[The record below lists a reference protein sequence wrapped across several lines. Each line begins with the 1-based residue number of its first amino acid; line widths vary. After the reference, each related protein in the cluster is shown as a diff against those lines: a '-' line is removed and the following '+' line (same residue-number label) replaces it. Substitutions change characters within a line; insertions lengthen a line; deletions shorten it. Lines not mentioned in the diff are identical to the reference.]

1 MRRVGT
7 VLVVAILAAGLFYR
21 QPLSAADTDFPI
33 YFENSTLALK
43 SQTVDKATYLPLVD
57 IVKHLNLAYTDATAT
72 QTLTIQGQTSR
83 ILLTPGSAF
92 IILNDRPILLQNPI
106 RHDNGQWLVP
116 LDFLSQ
122 GLSRISGI
130 EFRYRPGDPRVFA
143 GNITPA
149 ELAMNAQSLGAT
161 TRLTL
166 RTGSPVDVELQ
177 RDAAQH
183 RVMLLLK
190 GKPIDPGRERLDY
203 KDRLIQSIAFE
214 DSDGVARIVVGTTD
228 EVRDVRVT
236 SAEGNRVYFADFVR
250 DTVTEAAP
258 GATATPAAP
267 AGTAAAAKPDAGSA
281 NANIRVI
288 VIDAGHGGID
298 TGATHAATLEK
309 DLTLAFAR
317 RVRSALQS
325 RLGAAVVLTRDSDVA
340 LTSEAR
346 TEVANNNQ
354 AGIFVSL
361 HIGYS
366 LNKND
371 PGSSIFVM
379 KSDFTAGPGTQP
391 QGQRL
396 FLPWFMAYRTSQQ
409 GSQSLAMQLQQDL
422 NQTLPGWKFPL
433 RSGPIGVLASV
444 TMPAIAIELGNLN
457 NDVSVQT
464 MLDPTFQTKVATAI
478 AAAIEKFT
486 ESRIGVRGQ

>member
-1 MRRVGT
+1 MKSAGS
-7 VLVVAILAAGLFYR
+7 VLVVAILAASLFYR
-21 QPLSAADTDFPI
+21 QPLAAADTDFPI
-33 YFENSTLALK
+33 YFENSALALK
-43 SQTVDKATYLPLVD
+43 SQTIDKTTYLPLVD
-57 IVKHLNLAYTDATAT
+57 IVKHMNLAYTDATAT
-72 QTLTIQGQTSR
+72 QTFTIQGQNSKL
-83 ILLTPGSAF
+83 LLTPGSAF
-92 IILNDRPILLQNPI
+92 ISLNERAILLQNPI

-122 GLSRISGI
+122 GLSRVSGI
-130 EFRYRPGDPRVFA
+130 EFRYHPGDPRVFA
-143 GNITPA
+143 GNISPA

-166 RTGSPVDVELQ
+166 RTGSPVEVELQ
-177 RDAAQH
+177 RDAAQR
-183 RVMLLLK
+183 RVVLLLK

-203 KDRLIQSIAFE
+203 KDRLVQSIAFE

-228 EVRDVRVT
+228 EVRDVHIT
-236 SAEGNRVYFADFVR
+236 AGEGNRVYFADFIR
-250 DTVTEAAP
+250 EAVTEAEP
-258 GATATPAAP
+258 PTAAP
-267 AGTAAAAKPDAGSA
+267 AATGAAARPDALPA

-298 TGATHAATLEK
+298 SGAINTATHEK
-309 DLTLAFAR
+309 DLTLALAR
-317 RVRSALQS
+317 RLRTALQS
-325 RLGAAVVLTRDSDVA
+325 RLGASVVLTRDSDVV

-346 TEVANNNQ
+346 AGVANNNQ
-354 AGIFVSL
+354 AGLFVSL

-366 LNKND
+366 PNKTD

-379 KSDFTAGPGTQP
+379 KSDFTAGAAAQP
-391 QGQRL
+391 PGQRL
-396 FLPWFMAYRTSQQ
+396 FLPWYMAYQTSRQA
-409 GSQSLAMQLQQDL
+409 SQALASQMQQDL

-464 MLDPTFQTKVATAI
+464 LLDPSFQTRVAATI
-478 AAAIEKFT
+478 ASSIERFT
-486 ESRIGVRGQ
+486 ESRTGARGQ